1 MGEIKKIGVG
11 VGVMILNKN
20 NQVLLG
26 LRNPNKEKKEG
37 ELTGVGT
44 WTMPGGKVEIGETL
58 KDAALR
64 ETKEET
70 GIELKDASLICV
82 LDNIENT
89 SHYITRGFRA
99 TCFDE
104 KVDVL
109 EPETIVEW
117 KWFDLNNLPP
127 NIYIPSKQILEKS
140 NKNIVY

>member
-11 VGVMILNKN
+11 VGVMVLNEQ

-58 KDAALR
+58 KNAVIR
-64 ETKEET
+64 ETMEET
-70 GIELKDASLICV
+70 GLEIINPKLVCI
-82 LDNIENT
+82 LDNIEPT
-89 SHYITRGFRA
+89 SHYVTIGFMA
-99 TCFDE
+99 SNFLGNPKTM
-104 KVDVL
+104 

-117 KWFDLNNLPP
+117 RWFDINNLPK
-127 NIYIPSKQILEKS
+127 NIYIPSKQIIERY

>member
-1 MGEIKKIGVG
+1 MGEIKKIGGG
-11 VGVMILNKN
+11 VGVMVLNEQ

-58 KDAALR
+58 KSAAIR

-70 GIELKDASLICV
+70 GLEVKDVNLICV
-82 LDNIENT
+82 LDNIEKT
-89 SHYITRGFRA
+89 SHYVTIGFRA
-99 TCFDE
+99 TYFSGNVE
-104 KVDVL
+104 VL

-117 KWFDLNNLPP
+117 KWFDLDNLPE
-127 NIYIPSKQILEKS
+127 NIYAPSKQILEKS